1 MSLERKRRQLNET
14 MPNKNVHDVSQ
25 SDVSLNENPTRNT
38 FNNEMTVVQDT
49 TGDDDEI
56 ESWKACTMEM
66 LMNNSDIST
75 TMMNGSEKV
84 SGDYKKFLYARAT
97 P

>member
-1 MSLERKRRQLNET
+1 
-14 MPNKNVHDVSQ
+14 
-25 SDVSLNENPTRNT
+25 
-38 FNNEMTVVQDT
+38 MTVVQDP

-56 ESWKACTMEM
+56 ESWKAWTMEM

-75 TMMNGSEKV
+75 TMMNGSEKL